1 MTMKKY
7 IYILIAISIFGFS
20 SCQKD
25 NYDEPKSTLK
35 GQLVSSDG
43 SHIGVKGTD
52 GAVQLQL
59 WQDGYDLYEP
69 IAVYVNQNGE
79 FAATLFDGDYKLVTR
94 DNNGPWVNDRDTVF
108 IKVKKNTTVDYKIT
122 PYFQLKNENF
132 SVKDNILTATFD
144 VDKVANVADRE
155 IDKIVLLVNNTVF
168 VDNSFKKKEKN
179 ADEPILGSNTIKMDL
194 NDLSG
199 PNFSN
204 VLYARIGIAIKGV
217 DQWLYTTGSVK
228 VRE

>member
-1 MTMKKY
+1 MKKY